1 MPVITLRHMKTHQ
14 KGVVVKIRGDR
25 EINRRLR
32 DMGLVT
38 GTDIFVQG
46 RAPLYDPVNIKVR
59 NNNLTLR
66 NNEADFIEV
75 EVEDAEGEQG
85 FRPRKQ

>member
-1 MPVITLRHMKTHQ
+1 MPVISLRHMKTNQ
-14 KGVVVKIRGDR
+14 KGTVVKIRGER

-38 GTDIFVQG
+38 GTEIFVQG

-75 EVEDAEGEQG
+75 QVDEEES
-85 FRPRKQ
+85 F